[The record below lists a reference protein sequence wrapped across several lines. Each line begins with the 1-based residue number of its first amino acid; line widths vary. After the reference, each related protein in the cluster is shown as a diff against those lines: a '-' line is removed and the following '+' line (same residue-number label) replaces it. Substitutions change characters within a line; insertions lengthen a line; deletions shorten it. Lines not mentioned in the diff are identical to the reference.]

1 MNVIFHGLSFLFSK
15 SMIAF
20 RYISWTLLIYKL
32 KSIEFK
38 STKKFLK
45 NQIIMSMKTILILV
59 MQHSGRNYEKG
70 FFFSFS
76 NHIFFS
82 ITGRH
87 LLFFFLAAEFEMSG
101 TQFCE
106 YFTRKE
112 NETFCCSN
120 HFLDRYGLK
129 KRKSAQVTP

>member
-1 MNVIFHGLSFLFSK
+1 MNVIFHGLCFLFSK

-20 RYISWTLLIYKL
+20 RYISWRLLIYKL

-70 FFFSFS
+70 FFFFFQP
-76 NHIFFS
+76 HFFS

-87 LLFFFLAAEFEMSG
+87 LLFFFFWLRNSKCRAQNFVNTLPEKKMKLFVVATISSIVTG
-101 TQFCE
+101 T
-106 YFTRKE
+106 RRE
-112 NETFCCSN
+112 N
-120 HFLDRYGLK
+120 LLR
-129 KRKSAQVTP
+129 